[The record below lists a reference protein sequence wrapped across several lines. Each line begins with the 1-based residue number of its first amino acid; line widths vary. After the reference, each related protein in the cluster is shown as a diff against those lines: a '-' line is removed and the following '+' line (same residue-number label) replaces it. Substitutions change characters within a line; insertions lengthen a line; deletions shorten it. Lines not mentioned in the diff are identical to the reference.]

1 MPLIHSSEWLWR
13 LITFYY
19 LLTYYITHTRLLEL
33 RILDSRAA
41 DTLMNNNGRWR
52 DRQTDRQT
60 TNPSSEDHHRS
71 ECLDVDRQPCCVRS
85 PPCLHRSPTAEQC
98 CFLSHSTL
106 HVPGDLAAGRYLCH
120 TTHCKQCLCSEHE
133 TLHARIGSIFV
144 LPTVG
149 HLLVVRWFQLNTYA
163 YTGFDSCWPFGLE
176 LTLWSGT
183 LSTRFYPGHDDQ
195 FRLFQTYVFASYKC
209 IQRIKGSWRQ
219 LHYCYTNLL
228 TYLLTYLLA

>member
-41 DTLMNNNGRWR
+41 DTLINNNGRWR

-133 TLHARIGSIFV
+133 ILHALVASTFCQRSPACSTMV
-144 LPTVG
+144 PAQ
-149 HLLVVRWFQLNTYA
+149 HLRLHRLWQL
-163 YTGFDSCWPFGLE
+163 

-183 LSTRFYPGHDDQ
+183 DLMVWNSLHQILSRTR
-195 FRLFQTYVFASYKC
+195 RSVQTVSDIC
-209 IQRIKGSWRQ
+209 VCLIQV
-219 LHYCYTNLL
+219 HP
-228 TYLLTYLLA
+228 AH